1 MQKNAIKI
9 KGCMTFLLAFSLAW
23 LVLLADPAGAADN
36 TRLQE
41 LERKIEK
48 QKRMLEAQ
56 QAMIKQLS
64 EQMQALK
71 QESEAS
77 AKKAEAAKRVA
88 DDVNVEVFGKAI
100 VTSDDPRFSVKV
112 NGQVNRQVLY
122 ASDGHRSKFYHTDSD
137 NLPTWINVVAEG
149 KVSEDLT
156 IGGRIESAY
165 QENRPLRT
173 NQNNENSGFDFS
185 SRFAEVYLDSKR
197 FGKLQVGK
205 GWASSFTL
213 FETDL
218 SGTQPVSLLSVGNL
232 FGGLLFWN
240 RDDNEFTDIPVAGV
254 FFDAEQLS
262 LVNRVRYDSP
272 QFYGL
277 QLSGSWGSDQRSDVT
292 LRWKDEIGDFQFSG
306 ASSYQR
312 NTSGL
317 GGDWR
322 VDGVLGALHKPTG
335 LNLAG
340 GAALFEKRVDD
351 QNAHGWI
358 VKAGWRKKLFG
369 FGESKFSAD
378 LLRQF
383 DTLTNQE
390 YSTSYGAFWVQD
402 IDRWGM
408 QLYTGYRYYD
418 YDRSDFDTSPIHV
431 PVIGTV
437 KYF

>member
-1 MQKNAIKI
+1 MQKTKMKS
-9 KGCMTFLLAFSLAW
+9 KGGVIFFLAFSLVW
-23 LVLLADPAGAADN
+23 LVLVANPAGAADN
-36 TRLQE
+36 ARLEE
-41 LERKIEK
+41 LERKIE
-48 QKRMLEAQ
+48 QQ
-56 QAMIKQLS
+56 QALLEELKS
-64 EQMQALK
+64 QMQALK
-71 QESEAS
+71 QENEAS
-77 AKKAEAAKRVA
+77 AKKAEAPKKVA
-88 DDVNVEVFGKAI
+88 DDIDVEVFGKAI
-100 VTSDDPRFSVKV
+100 IESADPRFKVKV
-112 NGQVNRQVLY
+112 SGQVNRQVTY
-122 ASDGHRSKFYHTDSD
+122 AADGHRGKFYHTDSD

-149 KVSEDLT
+149 MVSQDLT

-173 NQNNENSGFDFS
+173 SQNNENSGFDFS

-218 SGTQPVSLLSVGNL
+218 SGTQTVSLLSVGNL
-232 FGGLLFWN
+232 FGGLQFWN
-240 RDDNEFTDIPVAGV
+240 RDANEFSGIPIAGV

-306 ASSYQR
+306 ASAYQR
-312 NTSGL
+312 NSGL
-317 GGDWR
+317 GDWR
-322 VDGVLGALHKPTG
+322 VDGILGTLHKPSG

-340 GAALFEKRVDD
+340 GAALFEKKADG

-378 LLRQF
+378 FLRQS

-390 YSTSYGAFWVQD
+390 NSTSYGAFFVQD
-402 IDRWGM
+402 VDNWGLA
-408 QLYTGYRYYD
+408 LYGGYRYYD
-418 YDRSDFDTSPIHV
+418 YDRNDFDTAPIHV

-437 KYF
+437 KFF